1 MPSPETTA
9 IVRNDLGTIA
19 WEYSLEAS
27 QRGFVG
33 SKIFP
38 TFETQKKEGEYPV
51 ITVESFLKAQP
62 TARAPRGAYNRSDYT
77 FTNATYSCSEN
88 GFEELLDDSERTLY
102 GDAQIEAETIATL
115 RAVDVILRKQE
126 ARQIA
131 MAIATGSIAN
141 AAAAVAWSTAA
152 SATPRIDV
160 LAAKEAM
167 RSNFGIKPNLM
178 VISDASKND
187 LLLTAEITDALKYT
201 NPIELGGEEAQL
213 AILASYF
220 GVDEVVVADAQ
231 VDSAKKGQ
239 SKSLAD
245 MWTNTIAG
253 LYRVSSSR
261 DLKEPSFGR
270 SMLWTGDSP
279 QNIVTEEYRAE
290 SNRSDVY
297 RARQNTDDVYTF
309 VGAGRLITGVSA

>member
-33 SKIFP
+33 LRIFP
-38 TFETQKKEGEYPV
+38 TFETLKKSGEYPL
-51 ITVESFLKAQP
+51 ITVESFLKSQP
-62 TARAPRGAYNRSDYT
+62 TRRAPRGAYNRSDYT
-77 FTNATYSCSEN
+77 FKNQNFACAED
-88 GFEELLDDSERTLY
+88 GFEELLDDSERTLF

-115 RAVDVILRKQE
+115 RAVDVVLRRQE
-126 ARQIA
+126 IRLITK
-131 MAIATGSIAN
+131 AIDTAAIDN
-141 AAAAVAWSTAA
+141 AAAAVLWSTAA

-167 RSNFGIKPNLM
+167 RSGYGVKPNIM

-201 NPIELGGEEAQL
+201 NPVELGGEEAQL
-213 AILASYF
+213 KILASYF
-220 GVDEVVVADAQ
+220 GVEEVIIADAQ
-231 VDSAKKGQ
+231 IDSAKKGQ
-239 SKSLAD
+239 DKSLSD
-245 MWTNTIAG
+245 VWTNTICG
-253 LYRVSSSR
+253 LYKVSASR
-261 DLKEPSFGR
+261 DLKSPSFGR

-279 QNIVTEEYRAE
+279 QNMVTEQYRAE
-290 SNRSDVY
+290 SNRSDVF
-297 RARQNTDDVYTF
+297 RARQNTDEVYTF
-309 VGAGRLITGVSA
+309 VGAGRLITGVA

>member
-33 SKIFP
+33 LRIFP
-38 TFETQKKEGEYPV
+38 TFETLKKSGEYPL
-51 ITVESFLKAQP
+51 ITVESFLKSQP
-62 TARAPRGAYNRSDYT
+62 TRRAPRAAYNRSDYT
-77 FTNATYSCSEN
+77 FKKQTFNCEED
-88 GFEELLDDSERTLY
+88 GFEELLDDSERTLF

-115 RAVDVILRKQE
+115 RAVDVVLRRQE
-126 ARQIA
+126 QRIITKALD
-131 MAIATGSIAN
+131 TGSIDN
-141 AAAAVAWSTAA
+141 AAAAVLWSTAA

-160 LAAKEAM
+160 LAAKENM
-167 RSNFGIKPNLM
+167 RKNYGVKPNIM

-201 NPIELGGEEAQL
+201 NPVELGGEAAQL
-213 AILASYF
+213 KILASYF
-220 GVDEVVVADAQ
+220 GVDEVIIADAQ

-239 SKSLAD
+239 DKSLAD
-245 MWTNTIAG
+245 VWTNTICG
-253 LYRVSSSR
+253 LYKVSSSR

-279 QNIVTEEYRAE
+279 QNMVTEQYRAE
-290 SNRSDVY
+290 TNRSDVF
-297 RARQNTDDVYTF
+297 RARQNTDEVYTF
-309 VGAGRLITGVSA
+309 VGAGRLITGVA

>member
-19 WEYSLEAS
+19 WEYSIEAS

-33 SKIFP
+33 LRIFP
-38 TFETQKKEGEYPV
+38 TFETPKKEGEYPL
-51 ITVESFLKAQP
+51 ITVESFLKSQP
-62 TARAPRGAYNRSDYT
+62 TRRAPRGAYNRSDYT
-77 FTNATYSCSEN
+77 FKKQTFSCEED
-88 GFEELLDDSERTLY
+88 GFEELLDDSERTLF

-115 RAVDVILRKQE
+115 RSVDVILRNQE
-126 ARQIA
+126 RRTIT
-131 MAIATGSIAN
+131 MAIDTGAIAN
-141 AAAAVAWSTAA
+141 AAAAVLWSTAA
-152 SATPRIDV
+152 TATPRIDV

-167 RSNFGIKPNLM
+167 RSGFGIKPNIM

-213 AILASYF
+213 RILASYF
-220 GVDEVVVADAQ
+220 GVDEVIIADAQ

-239 SKSLAD
+239 DKSLTD
-245 MWTNTIAG
+245 VWTNTICG

-279 QNIVTEEYRAE
+279 QNIVTEQYRAE
-290 SNRSDVY
+290 SNRSDVF
-297 RARQNTDDVYTF
+297 RARQNTDEVYTF
-309 VGAGRLITGVSA
+309 VGAGRLITSVA